1 MPNTNHLTPLGGY
14 SDAGAKKLRQMAEN
28 AATLTEFL
36 RFQGRV
42 FKHPASVALEF
53 FTQKPDA
60 TFIATAAQWEKAGF
74 TVTAGTD
81 AIKFFD
87 EHGKTIEMYDFS
99 QCEEEA
105 PPVIWAVTNQNLA
118 AVKAGMGIPAD
129 SRLIDGL
136 VTKSVD
142 SGLIVNA
149 MQMLNVPPAQ
159 HAAFQKSMVS
169 SVAQIIAGRL
179 SVNGG
184 NFRLQTDNSAFRMLR
199 TTEQRMMYLAI
210 TAKAAREV
218 LRKVENIVTET
229 SVQAMLAEQEAK
241 NAELR
246 RMAESQRRAEDES
259 DGRGNAA
266 YSGRSADESPDRG
279 EGGEEGRR
287 DRLDGDAGDQERLT
301 DTVVPGVQA
310 AEGERNPDV
319 VPVQPDNRDVL
330 ASDRSGAVDGGRAD
344 RQLRDGV
351 DSLHGEQSPGAGG
364 SDADEAQLPDNGAV
378 GGQERV
384 GVPESS
390 GPAVRADEPAPEHGI
405 RGESQVGED
414 TGVLHGRNS
423 DAGARPDSSDKTV
436 NTKKPST
443 EPAGGF
449 SMPKQGK
456 QLSLFDMEE
465 EPEEVDEKTLLLRD
479 DLSRGSG
486 FVNGKLQIA
495 EFFEQHQPTD
505 AEFADFLRKKYGIGG
520 HSGPD
525 MPDVG
530 YDGKGIHIIS
540 ADKKGNYHYTWT
552 QAAKE
557 IRQMIG
563 QDAYITP
570 HDIHE
575 AIDHAL
581 YYLQDVEHLDDHER
595 KYYSEQLTQLREHR
609 FTGDADK
616 AQIDTLLNPESAQVL
631 SAAAKYIMNEDNM
644 PMFANRMVAGDELEE
659 IAHRILDNGEDAA
672 AVVQDFVD
680 ASRYII
686 SDHETFDLTTFA
698 AETDTDGVTLTAEP
712 DSADS
717 FSVSYSW
724 EQMGEFFRAAAQFM
738 RDVDREAE
746 EVWEREVAE
755 NMEAYDALDHHRE
768 VYLKDLRETDEAMN
782 GYIMNARKQDF
793 YNYRLHF
800 DPDQGYLLM
809 ADSDKDD
816 DLIIRNFTMVGS
828 AVIMHSIREMG
839 FEVTGV
845 EPAFIYDLYQ
855 MKSGEEHHYH
865 RYESL
870 ESNKYAHLTHE
881 DYDLV
886 YSGDLREIAGD
897 TIQQKLDML
906 FQKYNVDQPVD
917 YRGRSMST
925 SDVVVINEN
934 GIKTPY
940 YVQPTGFA
948 EMPLFFADKVN
959 LSDITF
965 KGNPEAYVP
974 IKVAARTDSFDY
986 LTASNE
992 YPPGESYFIQLTEN
1006 ATLADV
1012 QKLIQTAYENGA
1024 YLTADSVAYLEER
1037 FGANFMPE
1045 LPPLDTVITIPDS
1058 GQTIDIAAVGSF
1070 TLTDTYSEYEG
1081 GIDSDG
1087 HERRDNYSQQT
1098 ETVTYTY
1105 RGYGIVTA
1113 ERNTPHSDF
1122 PIEEEYNLYNSAHSY
1137 KLFADMQRFADRAE
1151 SLTTS
1156 ITPKQPESEWS
1167 YYIIADMKTWSQFE
1181 NPRSELERYD
1191 TLDAAIVRFN
1201 ELRNEPY
1208 NDEAVYNE
1216 NDPDLPLARLTLGV
1230 RHASGTMEFDL
1241 IQVRGGQNMLNADFT
1256 RYEQAQNNPELLDAI
1271 KAVSEWCGI
1280 DSVWD
1285 FKEENGQY
1293 IAVTTPFTEWN
1304 NDQSKV
1310 QNATPERNY
1319 VLVLNDNDHIIQF
1332 GDAYDSLED
1341 AQDAG
1346 NEAIHS
1352 GKAVG
1357 YAVLNRQKQKIEVY
1371 DSDFPTS
1378 GVFSQEVYD
1387 NSPFQTLTVH
1397 TAAPMQPKK
1406 HRSTKAEQ
1414 LYKLFAEMYPEIISG
1429 EHEYERYEDSDGED
1443 SGFEPLAVE
1452 NHGGG
1457 QYSWSTFFFQN
1468 GDLMADPDFCFLL
1481 DHENK
1486 RMEILSFQMDG
1497 VPPYGTLYQ
1506 CCIDDL
1512 GNVDQKLRAEL
1523 EQTFWQNLK
1532 NARDVDR
1539 QLVRY
1544 TDKDGMDITVE
1555 HEPEQQPEPE
1565 PPVQTDPSA
1574 EYRAV
1579 LNAFSEKHN
1588 LGELNVQQD
1597 GRGRAYIYERFADG
1611 KDLQLFMLYPN
1622 NASPDALQAE
1632 LEGYER
1638 TMDYRGDK
1646 IENVSRRQAYLQIHG
1661 QSEIP
1666 PVPDDLPP
1674 IVYAADPRGKLHDN
1688 IAALRELHRLRQC
1701 EENGQPLY
1709 SKQRSNDHSKE
1720 VSDMTLRRYSGW
1732 GGLADV
1738 FDESKDRFDYERSQ
1752 LHRYLTDDEYK
1763 AIRASVTDAHY
1774 TPQIVVD
1781 AMWSAV
1787 QSMELERESRILEPS
1802 CGTGNFIS
1810 RMPHGIG
1817 NGGVIGVEI
1826 DSITAEIAARL
1837 HNDRSNVKI
1846 LNSPFERSGLAD
1858 GSFDLAIGNVPF
1870 GDYKMNDPDYAQDW
1884 LIHDAFF
1891 RKALDKVA
1899 PGGVVAFITSSG
1911 TLDKKTSKVREYLAT
1926 QAEMV
1931 GAIRLPNTTFAEAGT
1946 GVTADIIFLKKR
1958 EAPLQAH
1965 EPKPDWCYTA
1975 ETEDGLRI
1983 NSYFVQNP
1991 NMILGTMRKTSYF
2004 DRLTCDP
2011 KPETTLKEQLQEAIQ
2026 SLNAKITIT
2035 RRMTAAKARQ
2045 EQIEPWGKD
2054 YSFHEKDGKIYYRQ
2068 GDHMDE
2074 IKGNTAELNRLRQL
2088 IEIRTITRQLL
2099 DKQKTNIMDEALT
2112 PLREKLN
2119 ELYDAYVKENGALS
2133 SPENKKR
2140 YGKDAD
2146 YPILQSLEN
2155 YNAKTETYEKADI
2168 FFRRTVSPVA
2178 EIRAVE
2184 TLDEAYQV
2192 SLDRRGKPDIPY
2204 MATLLQN
2211 TEPDM
2216 EPGQLM
2222 EKIQRDLLT
2231 AGMVFLDPEKNIP
2244 GEPFSAVTDRSEYL
2258 SGNVRRKLT
2267 FAEEKAKTNPLYL
2280 SNVEALNAVMPET
2293 IHAEEI
2299 TVRMGC
2305 SWIDAEDYTKFLHML
2320 SGRESWDI
2328 RSEVTYIPQTGEFAI
2343 MKAGS
2348 RKDLNVNEGTTFGT
2362 DSLTMYEIAEKML
2375 NQTRIVVNKTIPSP
2389 KDPSK
2394 TVTRVD
2400 PEKTR
2405 LAQEKAKQ
2413 IEAKFADWIFA
2424 DPQRKAK
2431 YEKRYN
2437 DRFNALVGRQYDG
2450 SRLTF
2455 AGMANDFELRPHQR
2469 DCIARAVYGGNTLAA
2484 HVVGAGKSAVFIT
2497 SVMKKKEL
2505 GLIHKACIVVP
2516 KALTEQTALEW
2527 RKIFPDARLLTVG
2540 EMDLSTQDKRDVFT
2554 ARIATGNYD
2563 AVIVSREQFDKMAM
2577 SPEYQRGYIQREIDE
2592 LEDMLTAQKMAGA
2605 TKNTPSVKKI
2615 EAAKK
2620 RLEKRL
2626 EKALDPKKQ
2635 SSRRKDEVLE
2645 FEQLGFDYLVVDES
2659 HAYKNGF
2666 VNTKMTDVAGVTV
2679 SPSGRAQDMQMKCD
2693 WMNEML
2699 GQGHI
2704 LHCTG
2709 TPVSNSMTELYV
2721 VTRYLRPDLL
2731 KQAGVDRFDDWA
2743 ATFGKVVCSY
2753 KQSPSGQ
2760 LKLKTSFAKFA
2771 NLPELMAMYKE
2782 FADIQSAEKL
2792 QLPRPELIG
2801 GKPEIVK
2808 VEASPEQRAYV
2819 RELAARAQLIST
2831 GVVDPHL
2838 DNLLK
2843 ITGEA
2848 RLVGLGNQAV
2858 AALYHQREEGELPE
2872 GFMEDEPG
2880 KVDACVDRVW
2890 QYYNETA
2897 EQKGVQII
2905 FSDIAVNSDN
2915 GNFSVY
2921 EYIRDELISKGIP
2934 KDEIIFAPKADSK
2947 DREAIFRDI
2956 NEGKYRVV
2964 IGSTGTIGT
2973 GANIQQRLYAAHH
2986 VDIPWK
2992 PSDFTQREGR
3002 ILRQGNTFPEVR
3014 ILNYVT
3020 EGTLDSYLYQVV
3032 TDKAR
3037 FIAQLLDDKCPAR
3050 VSEDCD
3056 EKVLTFAELQAA
3068 AEGNPDFK
3076 TRIELSN
3083 KIAELLA
3090 LQQAHQHEQG
3100 KMQQRVDQIPGE
3112 IERLKT
3118 QITQMQED
3126 QKSAAKMKDAEGK
3139 VKAFD
3144 FVTPMKTIRKHEDIN
3159 AYLHQQIT
3167 KRIERSFD
3175 EMPAFHIGDFTVS
3188 VELRPGEMDEA
3199 MLAVKGQREPS
3210 YAIPLG
3216 KASNADNWQRIVN
3229 FLDGAIEKAIED
3241 SSTKITKLE
3250 TDLKQA
3256 QELVGVPFERE
3267 EELLKAK
3274 IDFAEL
3280 EARLSGLSE
3289 QQDAIIDP
3297 DETDEEET
3305 AEERAE
3311 REEYQNADDDDMPM
3325 MPDDNTPRHGPRR

>member
-1 MPNTNHLTPLGGY
+1 MPMTNHLTPLGGY

-28 AATLTEFL
+28 AAVLTEFL

-105 PPVIWAVTNQNLA
+105 PPVIWAVTNQNLS
-118 AVKAGMGIPAD
+118 AVKAGVGIPVD

-184 NFRLQTDNSAFRMLR
+184 NFRLQTDNSAFRMLK

-246 RMAESQRRAEDES
+246 RMAEPQRRAEDES

-266 YSGRSADESPDRG
+266 DSGRSADESPDRG
-279 EGGEEGRR
+279 KGGEEGRR
-287 DRLDGDAGDQERLT
+287 DRLDGDAGDPERLA

-310 AEGERNPDV
+310 AESERNPDV
-319 VPVQPDNRDVL
+319 VPVQPDGQDVL
-330 ASDRSGAVDGGRAD
+330 ASDRSGAVDGGGAD

-351 DSLHGEQSPGAGG
+351 DTLHGEQSSGAGG
-364 SDADEAQLPDNGAV
+364 SDADEAQLPDDGAV

-384 GVPESS
+384 GVPDAAR
-390 GPAVRADEPAPEHGI
+390 PAVRADEPATEHGI
-405 RGESQVGED
+405 RGESPVGED
-414 TGVLHGRNS
+414 TGVLHRRDS
-423 DAGARPDSSDKTV
+423 DAGARAGSGYETV
-436 NTKKPST
+436 NTRKPST
-443 EPAGGF
+443 DSAGGF
-449 SMPKQGK
+449 SMPEQGK
-456 QLSLFDMEE
+456 QLSLFGMED
-465 EPEEVDEKTLLLRD
+465 EPEVKPDPVVDEKTQFLRD
-479 DLSRGSG
+479 DLRRGSG
-486 FVNGKLQIA
+486 FQNGKLRIA
-495 EFFEQHQPTD
+495 EYYDKNHPKD
-505 AEFADFLRKKYGIGG
+505 AVFADFLKDEYGTGG

-525 MPDVG
+525 MPDVE
-530 YDGKGIHIIS
+530 YSGKGIHIIS
-540 ADKKGNYHYTWT
+540 ADKKGNYHYSWT
-552 QAAKE
+552 QVAKE
-557 IRQMIG
+557 IRLMIERG
-563 QDAYITP
+563 EYVTPADIDDAV
-570 HDIHE
+570 DN
-575 AIDHAL
+575 AL
-581 YYLQDVEHLDDHER
+581 YYLEDVEHLEDKER
-595 KYYSEQLTQLREHR
+595 GKYNEQLKALRSHP
-609 FTGDADK
+609 
-616 AQIDTLLNPESAQVL
+616 LLSAESAARIDAYDPDAAVRL
-631 SAAAKYIMNEDNM
+631 SAPALYLMNEDNM
-644 PMFANRMVAGDELEE
+644 PMFVDRMVARDEMDD
-659 IAHRILDNGEDAA
+659 IAQRILDNGEDAEKVA
-672 AVVQDFVD
+672 QDFID
-680 ASRYII
+680 ESRYII
-686 SDHETFDLTTFA
+686 SDHETFEAAEFA
-698 AETDTDGVTLTAEP
+698 AKKDTDGVTFTSEP
-712 DSADS
+712 DSAHP

-724 EQMGEFFRAAAQFM
+724 EQVGEFLRTAAQLH
-738 RDVDREAE
+738 RDVEREAE
-746 EVWEREVAE
+746 EAWERDAVE
-755 NMEAYDALDHHRE
+755 NMEAYDALDHHRD
-768 VYLKDLRETDEAMN
+768 VYLRDTRETEDPLN
-782 GYIMNARKQDF
+782 GYISDARKQQF
-793 YNYRLHF
+793 YSYRLHF
-800 DPDQGYLLM
+800 EPDQGYLLM
-809 ADSDKDD
+809 ADSDKED
-816 DLIIRNFTMVGS
+816 DLSIRNFTMVNSRIVLHG
-828 AVIMHSIREMG
+828 VQEMG

-845 EPAFIYDLYQ
+845 EPGFTYDLYQ
-855 MKSGEEHHYH
+855 MKSGEEHHFH
-865 RYESL
+865 RFESM
-870 ESNKYAHLTHE
+870 ESNRYAHLTHE

-886 YSGDLREIAGD
+886 YSGDLHDIAGD
-897 TIQQKLDML
+897 TIQQKLNML
-906 FQKYNVDQPVD
+906 FRKFNVDHPTD

-925 SDVVVINEN
+925 SDVVVITE
-934 GIKTPY
+934 GTAKTPY
-940 YVQPTGFA
+940 YVQPVGF
-948 EMPLFFADKVN
+948 EVMPEFFANKFDLV
-959 LSDITF
+959 DIQFT
-965 KGNPEAYVP
+965 GNPQGFNA
-974 IKVAARTDSFDY
+974 IKVATRTDSFDY

-992 YPPGESYFIQLTEN
+992 YPPGETYFVQLTEN
-1006 ATLADV
+1006 AALADV
-1012 QKLIQTAYENGA
+1012 QKLIQTAYDNGA
-1024 YLTADSVAYLEER
+1024 YLIAQSVDYLTER
-1037 FGANFMPE
+1037 FGDGFMPE
-1045 LPPLDTVITIPDS
+1045 LPPLDTVIPIPDS
-1058 GQTIDIAAVGSF
+1058 DSSVDLAAVASF

-1098 ETVTYTY
+1098 ESVTYTY
-1105 RGYGIVTA
+1105 RGYGIVTS
-1113 ERNTPHSDF
+1113 ERNSPHRDY
-1122 PIEEEYNLYNSAHSY
+1122 PIEEEYNLYNPADRD
-1137 KLFADMQRFADRAE
+1137 KLLADMQRFADRAE
-1151 SLTTS
+1151 SLTTGS
-1156 ITPKQPESEWS
+1156 VPKQ
-1167 YYIIADMKTWSQFE
+1167 I
-1181 NPRSELERYD
+1181 
-1191 TLDAAIVRFN
+1191 
-1201 ELRNEPY
+1201 
-1208 NDEAVYNE
+1208 
-1216 NDPDLPLARLTLGV
+1216 
-1230 RHASGTMEFDL
+1230 
-1241 IQVRGGQNMLNADFT
+1241 
-1256 RYEQAQNNPELLDAI
+1256 
-1271 KAVSEWCGI
+1271 
-1280 DSVWD
+1280 
-1285 FKEENGQY
+1285 
-1293 IAVTTPFTEWN
+1293 
-1304 NDQSKV
+1304 
-1310 QNATPERNY
+1310 TPERNY
-1319 VLVLNDNDHIIQF
+1319 VLVLQDNDRQIQF
-1332 GDAYDSLED
+1332 GEVFDTLED

-1346 NEAIHS
+1346 NDAIH
-1352 GKAVG
+1352 GGQAIG
-1357 YAVLNRQKQKIEVY
+1357 YAVLNRQAQKVEVY
-1371 DSDFPTS
+1371 DSNFPAS

-1397 TAAPMQPKK
+1397 TDAPMQPTEEPQKK
-1406 HRSTKAEQ
+1406 HRPTRAEQ
-1414 LYKLFAEMYPEIISG
+1414 LYKLFAEMYPVIVSG
-1429 EHEYERYEDSDGED
+1429 EHEYERYEDPDGEE

-1457 QYSWSTFFFQN
+1457 QYSWSTFYFQN

-1506 CCIDDL
+1506 SCIDDL

-1523 EQTFWQNLK
+1523 EQTFLQNLK
-1532 NARDVDR
+1532 NARDVGR
-1539 QLVRY
+1539 QLIRY

-1588 LGELNVQQD
+1588 LGELNVQND

-1611 KDLQLFMLYPN
+1611 KDLQLFMVYPN

-1661 QSEIP
+1661 QSELP
-1666 PVPDDLPP
+1666 PVPDNLPP

-1787 QSMELERESRILEPS
+1787 QSMGLDRNSRILEPS

-1837 HNDRSNVKI
+1837 HNDRDNVKI

-1858 GSFDLAIGNVPF
+1858 SSFDLAIGNVPF

-1891 RKALDKVA
+1891 RKALDKIA

-1911 TLDKKTSKVREYLAT
+1911 TMDKKTSKVREYLAT
-1926 QAEMV
+1926 QADLV

-1958 EAPLQAH
+1958 ETPLQAH

-1991 NMILGTMRKTSYF
+1991 NMILGTMCKTSYF

-2140 YGKDAD
+2140 FGKDAD

-2178 EIRAVE
+2178 EIKAVE

-2280 SNVEALNAVMPET
+2280 SNVEALNSVMPET

-2305 SWIDAEDYTKFLHML
+2305 SWIDAEDYTKFLHTL
-2320 SGRESWDI
+2320 SGRDSWDI
-2328 RSEVTYIPQTGEFAI
+2328 RSEVTYIPETGEFAI

-2413 IEAKFADWIFA
+2413 IEAKFAEWIFA

-2527 RKIFPDARLLTVG
+2527 RKIFPNARLLTVG

-2635 SSRRKDEVLE
+2635 STRRKDEVLE

-2743 ATFGKVVCSY
+2743 ATFGKVVCAY

-2858 AALYHQREEGELPE
+2858 AALYRQREKGELPE

-2921 EYIRDELISKGIP
+2921 EYIRDELIAKGIP
-2934 KDEIIFAPKADSK
+2934 RDEIIFAPKADSK
-2947 DREAIFRDI
+2947 DRAAIFRDI

-2973 GANIQQRLYAAHH
+2973 GANIQQRLYACHH
-2986 VDIPWK
+2986 CDIPWK
-2992 PSDFTQREGR
+2992 PSDFEQRQGR

-3112 IERLKT
+3112 IERLKM

-3126 QKSAAKMKDAEGK
+3126 RKSAAKMKDSEGK

-3167 KRIERSFD
+3167 KHIERPFD
-3175 EMPAFHIGDFTVS
+3175 EMPTFHIGDFTVS

-3216 KASNADNWQRIVN
+3216 KAANADNWQRIVN

-3297 DETDEEET
+3297 DETDEDET

-3311 REEYQNADDDDMPM
+3311 REEYQNADDDDLPM
-3325 MPDDNTPRHGPRR
+3325 IPDDNAPRHGPRR

>member
-1 MPNTNHLTPLGGY
+1 MPKTNHLTPLGGY
-14 SDAGAKKLRQMAEN
+14 SDAGAQMLRKMSEN
-28 AATLTEFL
+28 APLLTDFL

-42 FKHPASVALEF
+42 FKHPASIALEF

-60 TFIATAAQWEKAGF
+60 AFIGTAAQWEKAGF
-74 TVTAGTD
+74 TLTPGSD

-105 PPVIWAVTNQNLA
+105 PPMIWAVTSQNLA
-118 AVKAGMGIPAD
+118 AVKDGMGIPAE
-129 SRLIDGL
+129 SKLIDGL
-136 VTKSVD
+136 VAKSVD
-142 SGLIVNA
+142 SELIVNA
-149 MQMLNVPPAQ
+149 MQMLNVLPQ
-159 HAAFQKSMVS
+159 NHAAFQRSMVS

-184 NFRLQTDNSAFRMLR
+184 NFRVQTDNSAFRSLR
-199 TTEQRMMYLAI
+199 STEQRMIFLAI
-210 TAKAAREV
+210 AGKAARGT
-218 LRKVENIVTET
+218 LRQIENIVTET

-246 RMAESQRRAEDES
+246 GMAESQRGAEDES
-259 DGRGNAA
+259 DGRGTAA
-266 YSGRSADESPDRG
+266 DSGRSADESPDRIESG
-279 EGGEEGRR
+279 EAGRR
-287 DRLDGDAGDQERLT
+287 DGLDDHAGDPERLA
-301 DTVVPGVQA
+301 DAVVPGVQA
-310 AEGERNPDV
+310 EESERDSDV
-319 VPVQPDNRDVL
+319 VPVQSDERDIRT
-330 ASDRSGAVDGGRAD
+330 ASGDRAVDGAGAD

-351 DSLHGEQSPGAGG
+351 DALHGGQSSGAGR

-390 GPAVRADEPAPEHGI
+390 GQAVRADESAPERDI
-405 RGESQVGED
+405 RGESQVGADE
-414 TGVLHGRNS
+414 TVLHGRDS
-423 DAGARPDSSDKTV
+423 DAGARAGSGDKTV
-436 NTKKPST
+436 KENTEEPST
-443 EPAGGF
+443 KQAGGF
-449 SMPKQGK
+449 SMPAQGK
-456 QLSLFDMEE
+456 QLSLFGMEDV
-465 EPEEVDEKTLLLRD
+465 PEEVDEKTQLLRD
-479 DLSRGSG
+479 DLGRGSG
-486 FVNGKLQIA
+486 FVNGKLRIA
-495 EFFEQHQPTD
+495 EYFEQHQPTD
-505 AEFADFLRKKYGIGG
+505 KEFAVFLEKEYGIGG

-525 MPDVG
+525 MADVS
-530 YDGKGIHIIS
+530 YDSKGIHIIS
-540 ADKKGNYHYTWT
+540 ADKKGNYRYTWT

-557 IRQMIG
+557 IRGMIERG
-563 QDAYITP
+563 EYITP
-570 HDIHE
+570 ADIYH
-575 AIDHAL
+575 AVDHAL
-581 YYLQDVEHLDDHER
+581 YYLEDVEHLDAHER
-595 KYYSEQLTQLREHR
+595 DRYTDDLKKLRSHPLLSDEGKMR
-609 FTGDADK
+609 IDAYFSQD
-616 AQIDTLLNPESAQVL
+616 NPVL
-631 SAAAKYIMNEDNM
+631 SPAAKYIMNEDNM

-659 IAHRILDNGEDAA
+659 IAQRILDNGEDAA
-672 AVVQDFVD
+672 VVAQDFVD

-686 SDHETFDLTTFA
+686 SDHETYDLTTFA
-698 AETDTDGVTLTAEP
+698 AQTDSEGVTFTAEP
-712 DSADS
+712 DSAHP

-724 EQMGEFFRAAAQFM
+724 EQMGEFFRTAAQLM
-738 RDVDREAE
+738 RDVDAEAE
-746 EVWEREVAE
+746 AAWEREVTE
-755 NMEAYDALDHHRE
+755 NMEAYDALDHHRD
-768 VYLKDLRETDEAMN
+768 VYLKDIRKTEDPLN
-782 GYIMNARKQDF
+782 GYITNARKQDF

-800 DPDQGYLLM
+800 DPEQGYLLM

-816 DLIIRNFTMVGS
+816 DLIIRNFTMVNSQIVLHG
-828 AVIMHSIREMG
+828 VKEMG

-845 EPAFIYDLYQ
+845 KPAFTYDLYQ
-855 MKSGEEHHYH
+855 LKSGEEHHFH
-865 RYESL
+865 RFETL
-870 ESNKYAHLTHE
+870 GANRYAHLTHE

-886 YSGDLREIAGD
+886 YSGDLREIPGE
-897 TIQQKLDML
+897 TVRQKLDML
-906 FQKYNVDQPVD
+906 FDTFNHDHPAD
-917 YRGRSMST
+917 YSGRSMSI
-925 SDVVVINEN
+925 SDVIVVNE
-934 GIKTPY
+934 GSGKTPY
-940 YVQPTGFA
+940 YVQTVGF
-948 EMPLFFADKVN
+948 EVMPDFFAHKAD
-959 LSDITF
+959 LIDIKFT
-965 KGNPEAYVP
+965 GNPKGFNA
-974 IKVAARTDSFDY
+974 IKVATRTDSFED
-986 LTASNE
+986 T
-992 YPPGESYFIQLTEN
+992 GETNTLIADTPVFYARLSEN
-1006 ATLADV
+1006 AALADV
-1012 QKLIQTAYENGA
+1012 QKVIQTAQENGC
-1024 YLTADSVAYLEER
+1024 YLTGDSVAYLTER
-1037 FGANFMPE
+1037 FGVDFMPE
-1045 LPPLDTVITIPDS
+1045 MQPVDTVLRIPETDV
-1058 GQTIDIAAVGSF
+1058 TVDIAAVRHY
-1070 TLTDTYSEYEG
+1070 TMTNTYDQYEG

-1087 HERRDNYSQQT
+1087 HERKDNFSQQS
-1098 ETVTYTY
+1098 ESYTYTY
-1105 RGYGIVTA
+1105 LGNGIV
-1113 ERNTPHSDF
+1113 
-1122 PIEEEYNLYNSAHSY
+1122 EEEYSSSTQDFPSSPLHYNLYDSEQRER
-1137 KLFADMQRFADRAE
+1137 LVQGMLEFARQSE
-1151 SLTTS
+1151 NLTTY
-1156 ITPKQPESEWS
+1156 IEPKQ
-1167 YYIIADMKTWSQFE
+1167 Q
-1181 NPRSELERYD
+1181 
-1191 TLDAAIVRFN
+1191 
-1201 ELRNEPY
+1201 
-1208 NDEAVYNE
+1208 
-1216 NDPDLPLARLTLGV
+1216 LA
-1230 RHASGTMEFDL
+1230 
-1241 IQVRGGQNMLNADFT
+1241 
-1256 RYEQAQNNPELLDAI
+1256 
-1271 KAVSEWCGI
+1271 
-1280 DSVWD
+1280 
-1285 FKEENGQY
+1285 
-1293 IAVTTPFTEWN
+1293 
-1304 NDQSKV
+1304 
-1310 QNATPERNY
+1310 PERNF
-1319 VLVLNDNDHIIQF
+1319 VLVLNDNDRAIQF
-1332 GDAYDSLED
+1332 GEVYDSLEA

-1346 NEAIHS
+1346 NEAIH
-1352 GKAVG
+1352 GGQAIG
-1357 YAVLNRQKQKIEVY
+1357 YAVLNRQAQKVEVY

-1378 GVFSQEVYD
+1378 GVFSEEVYT

-1397 TAAPMQPKK
+1397 TDAPLKPAEEPETQKK
-1406 HRSTKAEQ
+1406 ERPTRAEQ
-1414 LYKLFAEMYPEIISG
+1414 LYKMFAEMYPEIVSG
-1429 EHEYERYEDSDGED
+1429 EHEYERYEDPDGED
-1443 SGFEPLAVE
+1443 SGFEPLTVE

-1457 QYSWSTFFFQN
+1457 QYSWSTFYFQE
-1468 GDLMADPDFCFLL
+1468 GGLMADPDFCFLL

-1497 VPPYGTLYQ
+1497 VPPYGTMYE
-1506 CCIDDL
+1506 CCIDDT
-1512 GNVDQKLRAEL
+1512 GNVDERLRAEL
-1523 EQTFWQNLK
+1523 EQTFLQNLK
-1532 NARDVDR
+1532 NARDVGR

-1544 TDKDGMDITVE
+1544 TDKEGRDITIE
-1555 HEPEQQPEPE
+1555 PDKEPEPEQPEII
-1565 PPVQTDPSA
+1565 DPSA
-1574 EYRAV
+1574 QYRAL
-1579 LNAFSEKHN
+1579 LNAFSEMHN

-1597 GRGRAYIYERFADG
+1597 GRGRATIYERFADG

-1622 NASPDALQAE
+1622 NASPEALQSE
-1632 LEGYER
+1632 LDSYER

-1646 IENVSRRQAYLQIHG
+1646 IENVSRRQAYIQIHG
-1661 QSEIP
+1661 QSELP
-1666 PVPDDLPP
+1666 PVPDVLPE

-1709 SKQRSNDHSKE
+1709 TKQRSNDHSKE

-1738 FDESKDRFDYERSQ
+1738 FDETKDRYDYDRSQ

-1774 TPQIVVD
+1774 TPQVVVD

-1787 QSMELERESRILEPS
+1787 LSMGLERDSRILEPS

-1810 RMPHGIG
+1810 RMPHSIG
-1817 NGGVIGVEI
+1817 NGGVVGVEI
-1826 DSITAEIAARL
+1826 DSITAEIASRL
-1837 HNDRSNVKI
+1837 HNDRDNVKI
-1846 LNSPFERSGLAD
+1846 MNCGFERSGLPD

-1911 TLDKKTSKVREYLAT
+1911 TMDKKTSKVREYLAT
-1926 QAEMV
+1926 QAELI

-1958 EAPLQAH
+1958 EVPLPVH
-1965 EPKPDWCYTA
+1965 EAKPDWCYTA
-1975 ETEDGLRI
+1975 ENDDGLRI

-1991 NMILGTMRKTSYF
+1991 NMILGTMRKTGYF

-2011 KPETTLKEQLQEAIQ
+2011 KPETMLKDQLQEAIQ

-2035 RRMTAAKARQ
+2035 RRNAAAKARQ

-2054 YSFHEKDGKIYYRQ
+2054 YSYHEKDGKVYYRQ
-2068 GDHMDE
+2068 GEHMDQV
-2074 IKGNTAELNRLRQL
+2074 KGNTAELNRVKQL
-2088 IEIRTITRQLL
+2088 IEIRTLTRALL
-2099 DKQKTNIMDEALT
+2099 DKQKTNVPDEALIAM
-2112 PLREKLN
+2112 REKLN
-2119 ELYDAYVKENGALS
+2119 ELYDTYVKENGALS
-2133 SPENKKR
+2133 SADNKR
-2140 YGKDAD
+2140 RFGRDAD

-2155 YNAKTETYEKADI
+2155 YNSKIETYEKADI
-2168 FFRRTVSPVA
+2168 FFHRTVSPVA
-2178 EIRAVE
+2178 EIKAVE

-2204 MATLLQN
+2204 MAALLQN

-2216 EPGQLM
+2216 EPKQLM
-2222 EKIQRDLLT
+2222 ENIQRDLLT
-2231 AGMVFLDPEKNIP
+2231 AGLVYLDPEKEIP
-2244 GEPFSAVTDRSEYL
+2244 GQPFSSVTDRSEYL

-2267 FAEEKAKTNPLYL
+2267 FAEEKAKNNPLYL
-2280 SNVEALNAVMPET
+2280 SNVEALQGVIPET

-2305 SWIDAEDYTKFLHML
+2305 SWIDAQDYTKFLHTL
-2320 SGRESWDI
+2320 SGRDSWDI
-2328 RSEVTYIPQTGEFAI
+2328 RCDVTYIPQTGEYDI
-2343 MKAGS
+2343 LKAGS

-2362 DSLTMYEIAEKML
+2362 DSLTMYEIALKLL
-2375 NQTRIVVNKTIPSP
+2375 NQTRIVVNKTVPSP

-2413 IEAKFADWIFA
+2413 IEAKFAEWIFA
-2424 DPQRKAK
+2424 DPERRAK
-2431 YEKRYN
+2431 YEKVYN

-2455 AGMANDFELRPHQR
+2455 NGMTNDFELRPHQR

-2484 HVVGAGKSAVFIT
+2484 HVVGAGKSAVFI
-2497 SVMKKKEL
+2497 SAVMKKKEL
-2505 GLIHKACIVVP
+2505 GLINKACIVVP

-2527 RKIFPDARLLTVG
+2527 RRIFPDARLLTVG
-2540 EMDLSTQDKRDVFT
+2540 DMDLSTQDKRDVFT

-2577 SPEYQRGYIQREIDE
+2577 SPAYQHGYIQREIDE
-2592 LEDMLTAQKMAGA
+2592 LKDMLTAQKMAGA

-2626 EKALDPKKQ
+2626 EKALNPKKQ
-2635 SSRRKDEVLE
+2635 STRNKDEVLE

-2659 HAYKNGF
+2659 HGYKNGF
-2666 VNTKMTDVAGVTV
+2666 IQTKMTDVAGVTTAA
-2679 SPSGRAQDMQMKCD
+2679 SGRAQDMQMKCE
-2693 WMNEML
+2693 WMNKML

-2709 TPVSNSMTELYV
+2709 TPVTNSLSELYV
-2721 VTRYLRPDLL
+2721 VTNYLRPDLL
-2731 KQAGVDRFDDWA
+2731 KAAGVDRFDDWA
-2743 ATFGKVVCSY
+2743 ATFGKVVCAY

-2792 QLPRPELIG
+2792 HLPRPELIG

-2808 VEASPEQRAYV
+2808 VEATPEQRAYV

-2848 RLVGLGNQAV
+2848 RLIGMGNHAV
-2858 AALYHQREEGELPE
+2858 AALYRQREDGELPE

-2880 KVDACVDRVW
+2880 KIDACVDRVW

-2915 GNFSVY
+2915 GNWSVY
-2921 EYIRDELISKGIP
+2921 EYIRDELIAKGVP
-2934 KDEIIFAPKADSK
+2934 KSEIIFAPKADSK

-2956 NEGKYRVV
+2956 NDGKYRVV

-2973 GANIQQRLYAAHH
+2973 GANIQQRLYALHH
-2986 VDIPWK
+2986 TDVPWR
-2992 PSDFTQREGR
+2992 PSDFAQREGR

-3037 FIAQLLDDKCPAR
+3037 FIAQLLDDECPAR

-3083 KIAELLA
+3083 RIAELTA
-3090 LQQAHQHEQG
+3090 LKQAHLHEQG
-3100 KMQQRVDQIPGE
+3100 KMQKRVEQIPGE
-3112 IERLKT
+3112 IDRLRT
-3118 QITQMQED
+3118 QIVQMLD
-3126 QKSAAKMKDAEGK
+3126 DKKSAEKMHDAEGK
-3139 VKAFD
+3139 VKSFD
-3144 FVTPMKTIRKHEDIN
+3144 FITPMRTIRKHEDIN
-3159 AYLHQQIT
+3159 AYLHQQIA
-3167 KRIERSFD
+3167 KRIERPFD
-3175 EMPAFHIGDFTVS
+3175 EMPKYRIGDFTVS
-3188 VELRPGEMDEA
+3188 VELRPGEMDQA
-3199 MLAVKGQREPS
+3199 MLAVKGKRDSS
-3210 YAIPLG
+3210 YSIPLSS
-3216 KASNADNWQRIVN
+3216 AANADNWQRIVN
-3229 FLDGAIEKAIED
+3229 FLDGSIEKAIED
-3241 SSTKITKLE
+3241 SNAKITKLE

-3256 QELVGVPFERE
+3256 QELVGVPFDRE

-3305 AEERAE
+3305 SEERAE
-3311 REEYQNADDDDMPM
+3311 REAYQNADDDDYPM
-3325 MPDDNTPRHGPRR
+3325 IPDDNAPRHGPRR

>member
-1 MPNTNHLTPLGGY
+1 MANTNHLTPLGGY
-14 SDAGAKKLRQMAEN
+14 SDAGAQMLRKMSEN
-28 AATLTEFL
+28 ATLLTEFL

-42 FKHPASVALEF
+42 FKHPASIALEF

-60 TFIATAAQWEKAGF
+60 AFIATAAQWEKAGF
-74 TVTAGTD
+74 TLTPGSE
-81 AIKFFD
+81 AIRFFD
-87 EHGKTIEMYDFS
+87 EHGKTIEMFDFS

-105 PPVIWAVTNQNLA
+105 PPMIWAVTNQNLA
-118 AVKAGMGIPAD
+118 AVKEGMGIPAE
-129 SRLIDGL
+129 SKLIDGL
-136 VTKSVD
+136 VAKSVD
-142 SGLIVNA
+142 SELIVNA
-149 MQMLNVPPAQ
+149 MQMLNVPPQ
-159 HAAFQKSMVS
+159 NHAAFQRSMVS

-184 NFRLQTDNSAFRMLR
+184 NFRVQTDNSAFRSLKS
-199 TTEQRMMYLAI
+199 TEQRMIFLAI
-210 TAKAAREV
+210 AGKAARGT
-218 LRKVENIVTET
+218 LRQIENIVTET

-246 RMAESQRRAEDES
+246 RMAESQRGAENES
-259 DGRGNAA
+259 DGRGTAA
-266 YSGRSADESPDRG
+266 DSEGNADESPDRIESG
-279 EGGEEGRR
+279 EAGRR
-287 DRLDGDAGDQERLT
+287 DGLDDHAGDPERLA
-301 DTVVPGVQA
+301 DAVVSGVQA
-310 AEGERNPDV
+310 EGSERDSDV
-319 VPVQPDNRDVL
+319 VPVQSDERDIRA
-330 ASDRSGAVDGGRAD
+330 ASGGGAVDGAGAD
-344 RQLRDGV
+344 RQLRGGV
-351 DSLHGEQSPGAGG
+351 DALHGVESPGAGG
-364 SDADEAQLPDNGAV
+364 SDADETQLPDNSAV
-378 GGQERV
+378 SGQERV
-384 GVPESS
+384 GVPKSS
-390 GPAVRADEPAPEHGI
+390 GQAVRADEPAPERDI
-405 RGESQVGED
+405 RAESGMGENA
-414 TGVLHGRNS
+414 GVLHGRNS
-423 DAGARPDSSDKTV
+423 DAGARAGSADETV
-436 NTKKPST
+436 KENTEEPST

-449 SMPKQGK
+449 SMPAQGK
-456 QLSLFDMEE
+456 QLSLFGTEDT
-465 EPEEVDEKTLLLRD
+465 PEEADEKTQLLRE
-479 DLSRGSG
+479 DLGHGSG
-486 FVNGKLQIA
+486 FVNGKLRIA
-495 EFFEQHQPTD
+495 EYFEQHQPSD
-505 AEFADFLRKKYGIGG
+505 KELAAFLQKEYGIGG

-525 MPDVG
+525 MADVG
-530 YDGKGIHIIS
+530 YDGKGIHIIA
-540 ADKKGNYHYTWT
+540 ADKKGNYHYTWM

-557 IRQMIG
+557 IRGMIERG
-563 QDAYITP
+563 EYITP
-570 HDIHE
+570 QDVYD
-575 AIDHAL
+575 AVDHAL
-581 YYLQDVEHLDDHER
+581 YYLREVAHLDDRER
-595 KYYSEQLTQLREHR
+595 DWYTDDLKKLRTHPLLS
-609 FTGDADK
+609 DAGKARIDEYLSPDK
-616 AQIDTLLNPESAQVL
+616 TAEL
-631 SAAAKYIMNEDNM
+631 SPAAKYIMNEDNM
-644 PMFANRMVAGDELEE
+644 PMFIDRMVARDEMDE
-659 IAHRILDNGEDAA
+659 IAQRILDNGEDAS
-672 AVVQDFVD
+672 AVAQDFVD

-686 SDHETFDLTTFA
+686 SDHETFDLATFA
-698 AETDTDGVTLTAEP
+698 AQKDTESVTIIAEP
-712 DSADS
+712 DSAHP

-724 EQMGEFFRAAAQFM
+724 AQIGSFFRAAAQLH
-738 RDVDREAE
+738 RDVEREAE
-746 EVWEREVAE
+746 EAYERDIAE
-755 NMEAYDALDHHRE
+755 NMEAYDALDHHRD
-768 VYLKDLRETDEAMN
+768 VYLRDTRKTTEPMN
-782 GYIMNARKQDF
+782 GYISDARKQEF

-816 DLIIRNFTMVGS
+816 DLIIRNFTMVNSQIVLHG
-828 AVIMHSIREMG
+828 VQEMG
-839 FEVTGV
+839 FEVESV
-845 EPAFIYDLYQ
+845 EPAFTYEIYQL
-855 MKSGEEHHYH
+855 KSGEEHHYH
-865 RYESL
+865 RFESM

-886 YSGDLREIAGD
+886 YSGDLRDIEGE
-897 TIQQKLDML
+897 TVQQKLNAL
-906 FQKYNVDQPVD
+906 FEKFNTDHPAD
-917 YRGRSMST
+917 FSGHSMST
-925 SDVVVINEN
+925 SDVVVVTE
-934 GIKTPY
+934 GSGRTPY
-940 YVQPTGFA
+940 YVQPVGF
-948 EMPLFFADKVN
+948 EVMPHFFAHK
-959 LSDITF
+959 SDLFDIQFT
-965 KGNPEAYVP
+965 GNPQGFNA
-974 IKVAARTDSFDY
+974 IKVAARTDSFAD
-986 LTASNE
+986 T
-992 YPPGESYFIQLTEN
+992 GETHLLIPVAPVFYARLSEN
-1006 ATLADV
+1006 AELSDV
-1012 QKLIQTAYENGA
+1012 QKVIQTAHENGC
-1024 YLTADSVAYLEER
+1024 YLTGESVAYLTER
-1037 FGANFMPE
+1037 FGADFMPE
-1045 LPPLDTVITIPDS
+1045 LEPVDTVLQVPGTDL
-1058 GQTIDIAAVGSF
+1058 TVDIAAVAHY
-1070 TLTDTYSEYEG
+1070 TMTNTYGQYEG

-1087 HERRDNYSQQT
+1087 HERKDNFSQQS
-1098 ETVTYTY
+1098 ESYTYTY
-1105 RGYGIVTA
+1105 LGNGIV
-1113 ERNTPHSDF
+1113 
-1122 PIEEEYNLYNSAHSY
+1122 EEEYFSTTQDDPASPMHYNLYDSV
-1137 KLFADMQRFADRAE
+1137 QRERLLQGMLEFTQQSE
-1151 SLTTS
+1151 SLTTH
-1156 ITPKQPESEWS
+1156 TEPKQQP
-1167 YYIIADMKTWSQFE
+1167 A
-1181 NPRSELERYD
+1181 
-1191 TLDAAIVRFN
+1191 
-1201 ELRNEPY
+1201 
-1208 NDEAVYNE
+1208 
-1216 NDPDLPLARLTLGV
+1216 
-1230 RHASGTMEFDL
+1230 
-1241 IQVRGGQNMLNADFT
+1241 
-1256 RYEQAQNNPELLDAI
+1256 
-1271 KAVSEWCGI
+1271 
-1280 DSVWD
+1280 
-1285 FKEENGQY
+1285 
-1293 IAVTTPFTEWN
+1293 
-1304 NDQSKV
+1304 
-1310 QNATPERNY
+1310 PERNF
-1319 VLVLNDNDHIIQF
+1319 VLVLNDIDHTIQF
-1332 GDAYDSLED
+1332 GEVFDTLEA

-1346 NEAIHS
+1346 NEAMHGGRAI
-1352 GKAVG
+1352 G
-1357 YAVLNRQKQKIEVY
+1357 YAVLNRQEQKVEVY
-1371 DSDFPTS
+1371 DSEFPTS
-1378 GVFSQEVYD
+1378 GVFSEEVYA
-1387 NSPFQTLTVH
+1387 NSLFQTLTVH
-1397 TAAPMQPKK
+1397 TDAPLKPEEEPEPQKK
-1406 HRSTKAEQ
+1406 GRPTRAEQ
-1414 LYKLFAEMYPEIISG
+1414 LYRLFAEMYPEIVSG
-1429 EHEYERYEDSDGED
+1429 EHEYERYEDPDGED

-1457 QYSWSTFFFQN
+1457 QYSWSTFYFQN

-1481 DHENK
+1481 NHENK

-1497 VPPYGTLYQ
+1497 VPPYGTMYE
-1506 CCIDDL
+1506 CCIDDT
-1512 GNVDQKLRAEL
+1512 GNVDERLRAEL
-1523 EQTFWQNLK
+1523 EQTFLQNLK
-1532 NARDVDR
+1532 NARDVGR

-1544 TDKDGMDITVE
+1544 TDKEGRDITIE
-1555 HEPEQQPEPE
+1555 PNDEPESEQPEI
-1565 PPVQTDPSA
+1565 TDHSA
-1574 EYRAV
+1574 QYRAV

-1597 GRGRAYIYERFADG
+1597 GRGRATIYERFADG
-1611 KDLQLFMLYPN
+1611 KDMQLFMLYPN
-1622 NASPDALQAE
+1622 NASPEALQSE
-1632 LEGYER
+1632 LDSYER

-1646 IENVSRRQAYLQIHG
+1646 IENVSRRQAYIQIHG
-1661 QSEIP
+1661 QSELP
-1666 PVPDDLPP
+1666 PVPDVLPE

-1688 IAALRELHRLRQC
+1688 ISALRELRRLRQC
-1701 EENGQPLY
+1701 EENNQPLY
-1709 SKQRSNDHSKE
+1709 HKQRSNDHSKE

-1738 FDESKDRFDYERSQ
+1738 FDETKDRYDYDRSQ

-1774 TPQIVVD
+1774 TPQVVVD

-1787 QSMELERESRILEPS
+1787 QNMGLERDSRILEPS

-1810 RMPHGIG
+1810 RMPHSIG
-1817 NGGVIGVEI
+1817 NGGVVGVEI
-1826 DSITAEIAARL
+1826 DSITAEIASRL
-1837 HNDRSNVKI
+1837 HNDRDNVKI
-1846 LNSPFERSGLAD
+1846 LNCGFEHSGLPD

-1926 QAEMV
+1926 QAELV

-1958 EAPLQAH
+1958 EVPLPVH
-1965 EPKPDWCYTA
+1965 EAKPDWCYTA
-1975 ETEDGLRI
+1975 ENDDGLRI

-1991 NMILGTMRKTSYF
+1991 NMILGTMRKTGYF

-2011 KPETTLKEQLQEAIQ
+2011 KPETALKDQLQVAIQ

-2035 RRMTAAKARQ
+2035 RRNAAARARQ

-2054 YSFHEKDGKIYYRQ
+2054 YSYHEKDGKIYYRQ
-2068 GDHMDE
+2068 GEHMDQVR
-2074 IKGNTAELNRLRQL
+2074 GNTAELTRMKQL
-2088 IEIRTITRQLL
+2088 IEIRTLTRALL
-2099 DKQKTNIMDEALT
+2099 DKQKTNVPDEALT
-2112 PLREKLN
+2112 AMREKLN

-2133 SPENKKR
+2133 SAENKKR
-2140 YGKDAD
+2140 FGRDAD

-2155 YNAKTETYEKADI
+2155 YNSKTETYEKADI
-2168 FFRRTVSPVA
+2168 FYHRTVSPVQ
-2178 EIRAVE
+2178 EIKAVE

-2192 SLDRRGKPDIPY
+2192 SLDRRGNPDIPY

-2231 AGMVFLDPEKNIP
+2231 AGLVFLDPEKEIP
-2244 GEPFSAVTDRSEYL
+2244 GQPFSSVTDRSEYL

-2267 FAEEKAKTNPLYL
+2267 FAEEKAKNNPLYL
-2280 SNVEALNAVMPET
+2280 SNVEALQGVIPET

-2305 SWIDAEDYTKFLHML
+2305 SWIDAQDYTKFLHTL
-2320 SGRESWDI
+2320 SGRDSWDI
-2328 RSEVTYIPQTGEFAI
+2328 RCEVTYIPQTGEYDI
-2343 MKAGS
+2343 LKAGS
-2348 RKDLNVNEGTTFGT
+2348 RKDLNVNEGTTYGT
-2362 DSLTMYEIAEKML
+2362 DSLTMYEVALKML
-2375 NQTRIVVNKTIPSP
+2375 NQTRIVVNKTVPSP

-2400 PEKTR
+2400 SEKTR

-2413 IEAKFADWIFA
+2413 IEAKFAEWIFA
-2424 DPQRKAK
+2424 DPERKAK
-2431 YEKRYN
+2431 YEKIYN

-2455 AGMANDFELRPHQR
+2455 NGMANDFELRPHQR

-2484 HVVGAGKSAVFIT
+2484 HVVGAGKSAVFI
-2497 SVMKKKEL
+2497 SAVMKKKEL
-2505 GLIHKACIVVP
+2505 GLINKACIVVP

-2527 RKIFPDARLLTVG
+2527 RRIFPDARLLTVG

-2577 SPEYQRGYIQREIDE
+2577 SPAYQRGYIQREIDE
-2592 LEDMLTAQKMAGA
+2592 LEDMLVAQKMAGA

-2635 SSRRKDEVLE
+2635 STRRKDDVLE

-2666 VNTKMTDVAGVTV
+2666 VSTKMTDVSGVTV
-2679 SPSGRAQDMQMKCD
+2679 APSGRAQDMQMKCD

-2721 VTRYLRPDLL
+2721 VTRYLHPELL
-2731 KQAGVDRFDDWA
+2731 KAAGVERFDDWA
-2743 ATFGKVVCSY
+2743 ATFGKVVCAY

-2760 LKLKTSFAKFA
+2760 LKLKTSFSKFA

-2792 QLPRPELIG
+2792 HLPRPELIG

-2819 RELAARAQLIST
+2819 RELAARAQFIST

-2858 AALYHQREEGELPE
+2858 AALYRQREEGELPE
-2872 GFMEDEPG
+2872 GFMEEEPG

-2890 QYYNETA
+2890 QYYNETN

-2921 EYIRDELISKGIP
+2921 EYIRDELIAKGIP
-2934 KDEIIFAPKADSK
+2934 RDEIIFAPKADSK
-2947 DREAIFRDI
+2947 DRAAIFRDI
-2956 NEGKYRVV
+2956 NDGKYRVV

-2992 PSDFTQREGR
+2992 PSDFSQREGR

-3037 FIAQLLDDKCPAR
+3037 FIAQLLDDECPAR

-3056 EKVLTFAELQAA
+3056 EKVLTYAELQAA

-3100 KMQQRVDQIPGE
+3100 KMQKRVDQIPGE
-3112 IERLKT
+3112 IDRLRT
-3118 QITQMQED
+3118 QIVQMLD
-3126 QKSAAKMKDAEGK
+3126 DKKSAEKMRDSEGK
-3139 VKAFD
+3139 VKSFD
-3144 FVTPMKTIRKHEDIN
+3144 FVTPMRMITKHEDIN
-3159 AYLHQQIT
+3159 AYLHEQIA
-3167 KRIERSFD
+3167 KRIERPFD
-3175 EMPAFHIGDFTVS
+3175 EMPKFRIGDFTVS
-3188 VELRPGEMDEA
+3188 VELRPGEMDQA
-3199 MLAVKGQREPS
+3199 MLAVKGQRDPS

-3216 KASNADNWQRIVN
+3216 SAANADNWQRIAN

-3241 SSTKITKLE
+3241 SNAKITKLE

-3311 REEYQNADDDDMPM
+3311 REAYQNADDDDLPM
-3325 MPDDNTPRHGPRR
+3325 MPDENTTRHGPRR